1 VGERSEGLGLKESE
15 VGERSEGLGLKE
27 SEGVGKIL

>member
-1 VGERSEGLGLKESE
+1 MGERSEGLGLKESE